1 MLLRELKEKEINMKM
16 LHLSQVGAELA
27 NESDDEQAE
36 LFNSFGRHL
45 KIVCKDGRWDM
56 QLAYLAGK
64 LDKHGIEVLE
74 AMGGFASMQKEDP
87 FKTK

>member
-1 MLLRELKEKEINMKM
+1 MKM
-16 LHLSQVGAELA
+16 IHLGQLGAELA
-27 NESDDEQAE
+27 HASDNEQAE

-45 KIVCKDGRWDM
+45 KLFCKDGRWDM

-64 LDKHGIEVLE
+64 LDKHGIEVLKE
-74 AMGGFASMQKEDP
+74 LGGFAQLQEDEP